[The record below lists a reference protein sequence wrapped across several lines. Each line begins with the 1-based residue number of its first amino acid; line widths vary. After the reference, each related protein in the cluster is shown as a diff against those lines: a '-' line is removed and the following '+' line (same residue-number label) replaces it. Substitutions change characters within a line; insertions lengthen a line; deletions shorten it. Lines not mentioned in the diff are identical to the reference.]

1 MYPPLQVDMSDEY
14 QAGCNPELVS
24 TRVGDHVELAEKY
37 NLELVAGS
45 FFFTTYTPAT
55 NILLCYAYHCTGEYL
70 PFRVPGVNDGPE
82 CQPRNQ
88 NIK

>member
-55 NILLCYAYHCTGEYL
+55 NILLCYA
-70 PFRVPGVNDGPE
+70 
-82 CQPRNQ
+82 
-88 NIK
+88 